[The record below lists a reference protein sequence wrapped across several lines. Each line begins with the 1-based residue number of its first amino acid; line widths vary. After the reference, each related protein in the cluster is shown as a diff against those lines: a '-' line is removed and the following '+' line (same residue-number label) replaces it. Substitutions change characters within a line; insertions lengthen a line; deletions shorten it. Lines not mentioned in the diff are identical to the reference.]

1 MERMFRRSSANPDVS
16 KWIVGQLADATE
28 MFKNASLSNGNYDA
42 LLVGW
47 ANQSPDLQ
55 DNVDFHAGNAK
66 YTETAARDTLV
77 NDHGW
82 NITDGGP
89 A

>member
-1 MERMFRRSSANPDVS
+1 MFISAVSADPDVS
-16 KWIVGQLADATE
+16 KWIIGQLADAAR
-28 MFKNASLSNGNYDA
+28 MFENSAFSNANYDA

-55 DNVDFHAGNAK
+55 DNVDFHAGTAK
-66 YTETAARDTLV
+66 YTETASRDVLV